1 MKRRCIDVFSA
12 TDAGFVGADA
22 EEIPPT
28 PPLTRGEQS
37 GLLSHPLVKGG
48 RRADRHVALFD
59 NGLSHPLV
67 KGGRRA
73 AGARG
78 DFNGRFP

>member
-1 MKRRCIDVFSA
+1 MKRRCIDVFPA
-12 TDAGFVGADA
+12 TDARIVGADA

-37 GLLSHPLVKGG
+37 GLLPHSLVKGG
-48 RRADRHVALFD
+48 RGANPDAMRTHHP
-59 NGLSHPLV
+59 LSHPLV